1 MPCTEESKNMVNRN
15 FRFNI
20 FLRLGIVL
28 VLMGLLSYYLFVA
41 GKYIRSFYFG
51 FFILA
56 LIFELLWY
64 VDKRNRELTTFLSTL
79 LNDDFSSRI
88 KDYKKGKTFKSLYQ
102 AMNLIT
108 DKFHKLSTDREVQ
121 FQYLHTLVDHV
132 KVGIL
137 SYDSKGRVHLVNKAF
152 RELFGLPPIRKN
164 SMITELGT
172 EFYKLVE
179 KIKPGEQFVYKVSQK
194 GINISLAIRA
204 TEFKMKNKRFKLISA
219 QNIRREL
226 EERELE
232 AWQKLIRVLTHE
244 IMNSVT
250 PISSLSSSLYELV
263 KIGEE
268 HEEPLDDKTKQK
280 LQSGLEAIINR
291 SSGLMKFTEAYKTLA
306 RIPPPDINPIQSD
319 ELIHRIEILFKT
331 QTKEKNID
339 FKAEALS
346 KTWSFLCDIELL
358 DMVFINLM
366 KNSMEALENTKEPQI
381 RIRISKYVE
390 NKTLIEVKDN
400 GAGMSE
406 EIMSQIFIPFYTTK
420 QKGSGIGLS
429 LSNQIIRA
437 HGGTIAV
444 DSKPGKG
451 SIFTIVI

>member
-1 MPCTEESKNMVNRN
+1 
-15 FRFNI
+15 
-20 FLRLGIVL
+20 
-28 VLMGLLSYYLFVA
+28 MGLLSYYLFIA
-41 GKYIRSFYFG
+41 DKYIRCFYFG

-56 LIFELLWY
+56 LVFELFWY
-64 VDKRNRELTTFLSTL
+64 VDKRNRELSTFLSTL
-79 LNDDFSSRI
+79 LNDDFSSGFR
-88 KDYKKGKTFKSLYQ
+88 DYKKGKSFKSLYK

-108 DKFHKLSTDREVQ
+108 DKFHKISSDREMQ
-121 FQYLHTLVDHV
+121 FQYLNTLVDHV

-137 SYDSKGRVHLVNKAF
+137 SYDSNGRIHLVNQAF
-152 RELFGLPPIRKN
+152 RELFGLLSIRKN
-164 SMITELGT
+164 NMITELGP
-172 EFYKLVE
+172 EFCKLVE

-194 GINISLAIRA
+194 GSNISLSIRA

-250 PISSLSSSLYELV
+250 PISSLSSSLYDLI
-263 KIGEE
+263 KIEE
-268 HEEPLDDKTKQK
+268 EQEKPLNDKTKQR
-280 LQSGLEAIINR
+280 LQSGLEAIIDR

-306 RIPPPDINPIQSD
+306 RIPPPDIKPIQSD

-331 QTKEKNID
+331 LTEEKNID

-346 KTWSFLCDIELL
+346 KTWSFMGDIELL

-366 KNSMEALENTKEPQI
+366 KNSMEALENTEKPQI
-381 RIRISKYVE
+381 RITISKYEE
-390 NKTLIEVKDN
+390 NKTLIEIKDN

-406 EIMSQIFIPFYTTK
+406 EIMNQIFIPFYTTK
-420 QKGSGIGLS
+420 RKGSGIGLS
-429 LSNQIIRA
+429 LSNQIIRL
-437 HGGTIAV
+437 HGGTITA

-451 SIFTIVI
+451 SVFTIVI

>member
-1 MPCTEESKNMVNRN
+1 MANRN
-15 FRFNI
+15 FRFNV
-20 FLRLGIVL
+20 FFRLAIVI
-28 VLMGLLSYYLFVA
+28 VLMGLFSYYLFVA
-41 GKYIRSFYFG
+41 EKYIRIFYIG
-51 FFILA
+51 FVILA
-56 LIFELLWY
+56 LIFELFWY
-64 VDKRNRELTTFLSTL
+64 VDKRNRELSTFLSTL
-79 LNDDFSSRI
+79 LNDDFSSRFR
-88 KDYKKGKTFKSLYQ
+88 DFKKGKSFKSLFQ
-102 AMNLIT
+102 AMNLII
-108 DKFHKLSTDREVQ
+108 DKFHKISSDREAQ

-137 SYDSKGRVHLVNKAF
+137 SYDSEGRVHLVNQAF
-152 RELFGLPPIRKN
+152 MELFGSPRIRKN
-164 SMITELGT
+164 NKITELGP

-194 GINISLAIRA
+194 GSNISLAIRV

-263 KIGEE
+263 KVGEE
-268 HEEPLDDKTKQK
+268 QETPLNDKTKQR
-280 LQSGLEAIINR
+280 LQSGLEAIIDR

-306 RIPPPDINPIQSD
+306 RIPPPDIKPIQPD

-331 QTKEKNID
+331 LTEEKNID
-339 FKAEALS
+339 FKAETLS
-346 KTWSFLCDIELL
+346 KTWSFMGDIELL

-366 KNSMEALENTKEPQI
+366 KNSMEALENTEKPQI
-381 RIRISKYVE
+381 RITINKYE
-390 NKTLIEVKDN
+390 EERALIEVKDN

-406 EIMSQIFIPFYTTK
+406 EIMNQIFIPFYTTK
-420 QKGSGIGLS
+420 RKGSGIGLS
-429 LSNQIIRA
+429 LSNQIIRL
-437 HGGTIAV
+437 HGGTITA

-451 SIFTIVI
+451 SIFTIII